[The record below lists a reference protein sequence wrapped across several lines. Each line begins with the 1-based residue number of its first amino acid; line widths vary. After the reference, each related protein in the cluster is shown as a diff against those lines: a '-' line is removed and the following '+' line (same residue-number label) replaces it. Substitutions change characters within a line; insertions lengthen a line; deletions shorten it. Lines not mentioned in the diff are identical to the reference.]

1 MKPMYQTLIVDD
13 ERLARLEL
21 IRILKNHSEIEIVDE
36 ASSVMEA
43 KEKIERHQPD
53 LIFLDVQ
60 LRKES
65 GFDLLNQVDFAG
77 KVIFV
82 TAWDKYAVRA
92 FEINALDYLM
102 KPVSPFRLQQ
112 ALVRLQN
119 DIPEKAGLKI
129 NKVLRES
136 SEGEVQL
143 RKLHPEDMVFIHFG
157 RQLRFQRVEEILLLR
172 AQGPYSDL
180 ITISGQTG
188 LVNKSLK
195 EWEHQLPEN
204 LFLRIHRNAIIN
216 LSQASEVCPW
226 SNYAYRITLKGLE
239 EPIVVSRRFAK
250 RLRERLG

>member
-1 MKPMYQTLIVDD
+1 MKSTYRTIIVDD

-21 IRILKNHSEIEIVDE
+21 IRLLKDHPDIEVVEE
-36 ASSVMEA
+36 ASGVREA
-43 KEKIERHQPD
+43 IEKIDRHQPD
-53 LIFLDVQ
+53 LLFLDIQ

-65 GFDLLNQVDFAG
+65 GFDLLNQVDFTG

-92 FEINALDYLM
+92 FDINALDYLL
-102 KPVSPFRLQQ
+102 KPVSPVRLQQ
-112 ALVRLQN
+112 ALVRLRN
-119 DIPEKAGLKI
+119 DIIEKAGLKI
-129 NKVLRES
+129 NKGLRES

-157 RQLRFQRVEEILLLR
+157 RQLRFQRVDEILLLR

-180 ITISGQTG
+180 VTTTGQTG

-195 EWEHQLPEN
+195 EWEYQLPVN

-226 SNYAYRITLKGLE
+226 SNYAYRITLKGVE